1 MNRSDPQ
8 TADAASEAP
17 RSGPAAEPDTG
28 GPNPLVQ
35 LVLSRIREFYREPE
49 AIFWVYGFPLLM
61 ALALGI
67 AFRNQPAETVLVDI
81 VQSPVADKLAA
92 ALSSPVPAPEGSTE
106 TTPPTEYKVHIST
119 EEDARL
125 RLRTGKTSLVIAAP
139 ADVKGDTPLEKL
151 KLDFWLDPTRPEGR
165 TARAAVDDLLQRAA
179 GRSDPVVVSNVEM
192 IEPGGRYIDFLIP
205 GLIGLSLLSGGLFG
219 IGFVT
224 VDMRVRHLLK
234 RFITTPMKK
243 SHFLAALMLS
253 RFVFNVTEVGL
264 LLVFAGYVFN
274 VRIEGSVLTAILIVA
289 LGALMFAGLGLL
301 VASRAKTLETVS
313 GLMNLTMMPMWILS
327 GTFFSYERFPE
338 VAHPFIRLL
347 PLTPLNDSL
356 RAVMNEG
363 AAITAIMPELSIM
376 VVWTVV
382 TFLLA
387 LKLFRWY

>member
-1 MNRSDPQ
+1 M
-8 TADAASEAP
+8 ADEH
-17 RSGPAAEPDTG
+17 
-28 GPNPLVQ
+28 GPNPLWQ

-49 AIFWVYGFPLLM
+49 TLFWVYGFPLLM

-67 AFRNQPAETVLVDI
+67 AFRNQPAETILVD
-81 VQSPVADKLAA
+81 VVTSPVAEKLEA
-92 ALSSPVPAPEGSTE
+92 ALSSPVNTASEGVEASTVG
-106 TTPPTEYKVHIST
+106 PHYKVRIST
-119 EEDARL
+119 EDEARR
-125 RLRTGKTSLVIAAP
+125 RLRTGKTSLVIAAD
-139 ADVKGDTPLEKL
+139 AGVQDDTPLSEL
-151 KLDFWLDPTRPEGR
+151 TLNYWLDPTRPEGR

-179 GRSDPVVVSNVEM
+179 GRTDPLLVSSVEVV
-192 IEPGGRYIDFLIP
+192 EPGGRYIDFLIP

-234 RFITTPMKK
+234 RFITTPMKR
-243 SHFLAALMLS
+243 SHFLGALMLS
-253 RFVFNVTEVGL
+253 RFIFNVTEVGL
-264 LLVFAGYVFN
+264 LLIFANYVFD
-274 VRIEGSVLTAILIVA
+274 VRVEGNLITTVLIIA

-338 VAHPFIRLL
+338 VAHPFIKLL

-363 AAITAIMPELSIM
+363 ASIVAVVPELSVM
-376 VVWTVV
+376 SVWTVI

-387 LKLFRWY
+387 LRLFRWY